1 MKILL
6 VLIFAPLISLAL
18 LYFLFPEQLVQLMRW
33 LMRRRARV
41 VRRMVVVD
49 GRKWAFLEG
58 GDPSKPV
65 LVMVHGFG
73 ADKDHWTFYAPWLT
87 RDYHLIAPDLPGFGE
102 NDRDGELPFDVSSQA
117 ARLKAFLGALG
128 IDRPHL
134 GGNSMGGWIALRFA
148 IDYPDALRT
157 LTLMNNAGILGAN
170 ESELQRLA
178 ADRDYNPLVLANLED
193 ADRLIAFVVHK
204 PTRVPARLK
213 PVIYADA
220 LRHRDLLDKIFWVIA
235 DEMEEKPL
243 NDELGQ
249 VTVSTL
255 IIWGRHDK
263 LIDVSCVAVLENGI
277 ANSRSHIFEHVA
289 HVPMMEDPKATA
301 EIQRA
306 FLAEHP

>member
-41 VRRMVVVD
+41 MRKTVTVD
-49 GRKWAFLEG
+49 GRVWPYLEG
-58 GDPSKPV
+58 GDRSKPT

-87 RDYHLIAPDLPGFGE
+87 KDYRLIAPDLPGFGE
-102 NDRDGELPFDVSSQA
+102 NDRDGELPFDVTSQA
-117 ARLKAFLGALG
+117 ARLKGFLDALG

-148 IDYPDALRT
+148 IDYPDRLRT
-157 LTLMNNAGILGAN
+157 LTLMNNAGIVGAD
-170 ESELQRLA
+170 ESELQKLA
-178 ADRDYNPLVLANLED
+178 ADRDYNPLVLASLED
-193 ADRLIAFVVHK
+193 ADRLIAFVVRK
-204 PTRVPARLK
+204 PTYVPARLK

-243 NDELGQ
+243 NDELGK
-249 VTVSTL
+249 VTVPTL
-255 IIWGRHDK
+255 ILWGRHDK
-263 LIDVSCVAVLENGI
+263 LIDVSCVAVLEAGI
-277 ANSRSHIFEHVA
+277 AGSAKHIFEDVA
-289 HVPMMEDPKATA
+289 HVPMIEAPKATA
-301 EIQRA
+301 TVQRE
-306 FLAEHP
+306 FLAKH

>member
-1 MKILL
+1 MSLFI
-6 VLIFAPLISLAL
+6 IALISAIVFLTL
-18 LYFLFPEQLVQLMRW
+18 LYLFFPEQIVLLMRW
-33 LMRRRARV
+33 LMRQRARV
-41 VRRMVVVD
+41 ERKTVTVD
-49 GRKWAFLEG
+49 GRTWPYLEG
-58 GDPSKPV
+58 GDPSKPT

-87 RDYHLIAPDLPGFGE
+87 KDYRLIAPDLPGFGE
-102 NDRDGELPFDVSSQA
+102 NDRDGELPFDVGSQA
-117 ARLKAFLGALG
+117 ARLKDFLDALG

-148 IDYPDALRT
+148 IDYPNALRT
-157 LTLMNNAGILGAN
+157 LTLMNNAGILGAD
-170 ESELQRLA
+170 ESELQKLA
-178 ADRDYNPLVLANLED
+178 ADRDYNPLVIANLED

-204 PTRVPARLK
+204 PTFVPARLK

-220 LRHRDLLDKIFWVIA
+220 LKHRDLLDKIFWTIA
-235 DEMEEKPL
+235 DEMEAKPV
-243 NDELGQ
+243 NDELGK
-249 VTVSTL
+249 VGVPTL

-263 LIDVSCVAVLENGI
+263 LIDVSCVAVLEKGI

-301 EIQRA
+301 EVQRA